1 MEKQISIRL
10 PKELVDRLD
19 RIATE
24 AGLKRS
30 GLIRRALYAYVDA
43 RFLDPHEKPI
53 DRVRDLIG
61 VAYGGPP
68 DLASRHRE
76 HLKDLIVDRRD

>member
-1 MEKQISIRL
+1 MEEQISIRL
-10 PKELVDRLD
+10 PRELVDRLD
-19 RIATE
+19 RIAAE

-43 RFLDPHEKPI
+43 RFLDPDEKPI

-61 VAYGGPP
+61 AAYGGPA
-68 DLASRHRE
+68 DLASGHRE
-76 HLKDLIVDRRD
+76 YLKEQIVDRRD